1 MLWALKELSQLPLD
15 LSKLKQWGSFIGSD
29 VAFFFSKGCSY
40 CEGRGEKILEQTIQL
55 NKPMYL
61 ALVEESL
68 STPSV
73 YAACVPNSQSTQD
86 PRRILRDFIQGR
98 LYFVNDL
105 EPAAFSLCPKLAF
118 FKKAL
123 EEVAG
128 DFDKAIE
135 ILKIKGVAKAAKKV
149 GRETPEG
156 TITSYIHAG
165 GKIGVMVEVNCE
177 TDFVARNE
185 EFQSFAKE
193 VAMQIAAGNP
203 AYVDRESIPAE
214 ELEKEKEIM
223 KAQVI
228 ESGKP
233 DNIADKIVEGKIE
246 KYYEEVCLLEQTY
259 IRDSKVKINDLLQ
272 TLIGK
277 IGENIKIR
285 RFVRFQLGEPLQ

>member
-1 MLWALKELSQLPLD
+1 MADITAQMVKEIRDRTGAP
-15 LSKLKQWGSFIGSD
+15 FID
-29 VAFFFSKGCSY
+29 C
-40 CEGRGEKILEQTIQL
+40 
-55 NKPMYL
+55 
-61 ALVEESL
+61 
-68 STPSV
+68 
-73 YAACVPNSQSTQD
+73 
-86 PRRILRDFIQGR
+86 
-98 LYFVNDL
+98 
-105 EPAAFSLCPKLAF
+105 
-118 FKKAL
+118 KKAL

-165 GKIGVMVEVNCE
+165 GKIGVLVEINCE

-185 EFQSFAKE
+185 EFQAFAKE

-203 AYVDRESIPAE
+203 RYISRESIPE
-214 ELEKEKEIM
+214 EVLSKEKEIM

-233 DNIADKIVEGKIE
+233 ANIADKIAEGKIE
-246 KYYEEVCLLEQTY
+246 KFYEEVCLVDQVY
-259 IRDSKVKINDLLQ
+259 IRDSKVKISDLLQ
-272 TLIGK
+272 ALIAK

-285 RFVRFQLGEPLQ
+285 RFVRFQLGEPLD